1 MAKTGLS
8 IWAAVILTVGS
19 LTLFVGRHFT
29 EGSEPGFSPGATSWK
44 VTLVAS
50 GELAPQEN
58 SVTTVLPPDF
68 RHQHIF
74 DEQFQSKTLIAP
86 RSRKEANKAEA
97 TWRRSN
103 PVGTQP
109 FRIAFSFRCLLG
121 VAKPST
127 AMSHLTRQ
135 LDSAPIEGANLKP
148 TPQIESDHAE
158 IFNKARALSG
168 EGLSEVD
175 QVQAFFNFVE
185 KLENEPALGA
195 STALSCLRNES
206 GDSAGKSRLLVALC
220 RNRGIPARVLSGLT
234 LVGDQEQGLHR
245 WAEAW
250 VNNRWLP
257 MCPTSHHFDT
267 RRFPRNY
274 LVLHVGD
281 DEIIRTKSTP
291 VQYGFVVTAIPAYA
305 DSVDDP
311 TTTFAQRWWRLFS
324 FAGLRPAEQ
333 HLVKFLLLL
342 PLSAL
347 IVSVFR
353 IICGVP
359 TFGTFSPALLG
370 LAFLDLQALRW
381 GMAIFVVTVLVG
393 WCLRHLIERFH
404 LLLVPRMAILLSL
417 IVMFLIAVV
426 MSASHFGLA
435 VTQFISLFPIVIL
448 THVVERF
455 WTVEAEDGT
464 AASFKT
470 LVGTMLV
477 AIAVSLMLSHNAV
490 ANWMFRHPETL
501 GLVLAVQFVI
511 GRYTG
516 YRISELYRFQD
527 LIQEQPASRSPA

>member
-8 IWAAVILTVGS
+8 IWAAAILAVGS
-19 LTLFVGRHFT
+19 LLLFAGRYFT
-29 EGSEPGFSPGATSWK
+29 DGSDQGFAPGATSWK

-50 GELAPQEN
+50 GELGPQEN
-58 SVTTVLPPDF
+58 SVTTLLSPDF

-74 DEQFQSKTLIAP
+74 DEQFQSKALIAP
-86 RSRKEANKAEA
+86 RSRKEANKPEA

-103 PVGTQP
+103 PVGSLP
-109 FRIAFSFRCLLG
+109 FRINYSFRCLLG
-121 VAKPST
+121 AAKPSA

-135 LDSAPIEGANLKP
+135 LDAAPTEGANLKP
-148 TPQIESDHAE
+148 TSRIESDHAE
-158 IFNKARALSG
+158 IFNKARELSG
-168 EGLSEVD
+168 DGLSEID
-175 QVQAFFNFVE
+175 QVQSFFHFVE
-185 KLENEPALGA
+185 KLENEPALGS

-206 GDSAGKSRLLVALC
+206 GDSGGKSRLLVALC
-220 RNRGIPARVLSGLT
+220 RNRGIPARVLCGLT
-234 LVGDQEQGLHR
+234 LVGDQEQGPHY

-257 MCPTSHHFDT
+257 MCPTSRHFDT

-274 LVLHVGD
+274 LVLHIGD
-281 DEIIRTKSTP
+281 DDIIRTKTTP
-291 VQYGFVVTAIPAYA
+291 IQYGFVVAANPAYPA
-305 DSVDDP
+305 FDEDQTATASE
-311 TTTFAQRWWRLFS
+311 RWWRLFS

-417 IVMFLIAVV
+417 IVMFLITVV
-426 MSASHFGLA
+426 MTASHFGLA

-477 AIAVSLMLSHNAV
+477 AIAVSLMLSHNSV
-490 ANWMFRHPETL
+490 SNWMFRHPETL
-501 GLVLAVQFVI
+501 GLVLAAQFVI

-527 LIQEQPASRSPA
+527 LMHEEPASRSPA